1 MGEAVVMAV
10 EGAEAIMEDIQAILA
25 LDVEAVIKTTEEVA
39 EEDTTDMET
48 TRPLL
53 TGEGADLDTMR
64 LLLQDS
70 SPGPRPLMA
79 MEAIRDS
86 VAGATEE
93 AMGPL
98 GMAEAGGTLTMVT
111 SSLRGQA
118 GEGRRG
124 RRGHAALSLA
134 STNTNL
140 IRERSQRPEARRR
153 RRQRRPRR
161 LCLRRRTCLRS
172 IWSRTLGRIRVK

>member
-10 EGAEAIMEDIQAILA
+10 DGAEAIMEDIQDILA

-53 TGEGADLDTMR
+53 TGEGADLATTR
-64 LLLQDS
+64 LLPQDS
-70 SPGPRPLMA
+70 SPAPLPLMA

-93 AMGPL
+93 AMAPL
-98 GMAEAGGTLTMVT
+98 GMAEAGGILTMVT
-111 SSLRGQA
+111 SSLRGLA

-140 IRERSQRPEARRR
+140 IRGKRQRPEARRR
-153 RRQRRPRR
+153 RRRRRPRR
-161 LCLRRRTCLRS
+161 LCLRRRT
-172 IWSRTLGRIRVK
+172 